1 LTSLFEAV
9 IDSDSIVQPKPSPEV
24 FERAIAKLGVAPSEC
39 WIIEDAIN
47 GVVAARAVPCFTIA
61 LTTSFGES
69 DLLRAGADVVVDQF
83 SEIQTLLQEAC
94 A

>member
-1 LTSLFEAV
+1 
-9 IDSDSIVQPKPSPEV
+9 
-24 FERAIAKLGVAPSEC
+24 
-39 WIIEDAIN
+39 
-47 GVVAARAVPCFTIA
+47 

-83 SEIQTLLQEAC
+83 SEIQTLLREAC